1 MKIGEFCNREVVV
14 IKSDESV
21 KVAAELMRTHHVGD
35 LVLVEEQNKKWVP
48 IGIITDRDLVVEVMA
63 SGLTP
68 DSLAV
73 KDILTEPLVFL
84 FENDS
89 FFDALDLMHTQRV
102 RRLPIVNS
110 DNSLVGII
118 TIDDMVDI
126 LSEKLTQIV
135 SLVKLQQKKEAK
147 KRA

>member
-14 IKSDESV
+14 INSDESV

-35 LVLVEEQNKKWVP
+35 LVLVEEKNKKLVP
-48 IGIITDRDLVVEVMA
+48 IGIITYRDLVLEVMA
-63 SGLTP
+63 SGLTS
-68 DSLAV
+68 DSLTV
-73 KDILTEPLVFL
+73 RDILTEPLVFL

-110 DNSLVGII
+110 DHSLVGII
-118 TIDDMVDI
+118 IIDDMIDI

-135 SLVKLQQKKEAK
+135 SLVKLQQKREAK